1 MARWVGLDLHKRVL
15 EVCIVNDAGAVE
27 SRHRVTVTREQLKT
41 FAQERLHS
49 DDRVAVEAT
58 TNTWPVVE
66 LLRPF
71 VAEIVVSNP
80 MRTAAIA
87 EAKVK
92 TDKVDAATLAQ
103 LLRAQYLPGVW
114 QPDAAT
120 AQLRQLTG
128 RRSALVGDA
137 TAIKNRIHSILHQ
150 RLIPNPSCKLFSQQG
165 KEWLQTILLELEPDD
180 RAAIQRDLHLLDEV
194 EAGVAELEQRIFTS
208 GGADRRLKLLIT
220 LPGVDVLCA
229 QTLLAALGDVS
240 RFPDGDH
247 AASYLGLVPSTK
259 QSAAHIY
266 HGPITKAGRGHARW
280 MLVEAA
286 QHVASHPGPL
296 GVFFRRIASKKGRN
310 VAVVATARK
319 LVVLAFELL
328 RRQEPYRYA
337 LPRPTAKKLSR
348 LRMRSGGPR
357 LATGC
362 AKGTYA
368 TAKLANGE
376 PCRTVKALPTIY
388 ADEHL
393 PSLPPP
399 PHGELRFQRHAKLT
413 AFVAGLAEPQ
423 VQPIRRRADKSAT
436 PMRADKA
443 KA

>member
-1 MARWVGLDLHKRVL
+1 MSRWIGLDLHKRVL
-15 EVCIVNDAGAVE
+15 EVCIVNDAGSVE

-41 FAQERLHS
+41 FAQEHLHP

-137 TAIKNRIHSILHQ
+137 TAIKNRIHSVLHQ
-150 RLIPNPSCKLFSQQG
+150 RLIPNPSCKLFCQQG
-165 KEWLQTILLELEPDD
+165 KEWLQKILLELESDD

-194 EAGVAELEQRIFTS
+194 EAGIAEIEQRIFTS
-208 GGADRRLKLLIT
+208 GGPDRRLKLLIT

-296 GVFFRRIASKKGRN
+296 GVFFRRIASKKRAQRGGR
-310 VAVVATARK
+310 RH
-319 LVVLAFELL
+319 
-328 RRQEPYRYA
+328 
-337 LPRPTAKKLSR
+337 
-348 LRMRSGGPR
+348 RSQVGGTRIRTP
-357 LATGC
+357 ASP
-362 AKGTYA
+362 GTV
-368 TAKLANGE
+368 
-376 PCRTVKALPTIY
+376 P
-388 ADEHL
+388 
-393 PSLPPP
+393 
-399 PHGELRFQRHAKLT
+399 LRFT
-413 AFVAGLAEPQ
+413 ATN
-423 VQPIRRRADKSAT
+423 S
-436 PMRADKA
+436 
-443 KA
+443 